1 MNEVKIDIADAD
13 KISKTV
19 DSILKE
25 FGINVSN
32 EIQEAVD
39 EVGKEAVKKLKA
51 SSPKNTGPYAR
62 GWKYKKMAS
71 KNGNHESLVYNS
83 SGWLTHLLEHGHPIV
98 RNGVVCG
105 RAKAYPHIEPVES
118 WVQSE
123 FPKRVSEKLK
133 TIK

>member
-1 MNEVKIDIADAD
+1 MSDIKIDIADAD

-19 DSILKE
+19 DSVLKN
-25 FGINVSN
+25 FGIDVSN
-32 EIQEAVD
+32 EIQSAAD
-39 EVGKEAVKKLKA
+39 EIGKEAVKKLKA
-51 SSPKNTGPYAR
+51 TSPKNKGTYAR

-71 KNGNHESLVYNS
+71 KNGNYSSMVYNS

-118 WVQSE
+118 WIQSE
-123 FPKRVSEKLK
+123 FPRRVSEKLNS
-133 TIK
+133 IK